1 QPGLASEWGEQSC
14 RNEPL
19 TCGIRCYLQVD
30 SIRIELKGRKPSWC
44 LRTAYWCREKS
55 HILEVKIFAPNAK
68 QMHIVNHLKGSP
80 TEEKRNVLE
89 ETARSTRGDIQDLA
103 NLNFSELDAVIIP
116 AVVMD
121 LYAMVGQ

>member
-1 QPGLASEWGEQSC
+1 MESKAG
-14 RNEPL
+14 
-19 TCGIRCYLQVD
+19 
-30 SIRIELKGRKPSWC
+30 KK
-44 LRTAYWCREKS
+44 
-55 HILEVKIFAPNAK
+55 VKIFAPNAK

-116 AVVMD
+116 GGMRRAATILRPQGSGNHSGGLPVSGTFQCRNH
-121 LYAMVGQ
+121 L

>member
-1 QPGLASEWGEQSC
+1 MFLF
-14 RNEPL
+14 L
-19 TCGIRCYLQVD
+19 F
-30 SIRIELKGRKPSWC
+30 LK
-44 LRTAYWCREKS
+44 
-55 HILEVKIFAPNAK
+55 VKIFAPNAK

-116 AVVMD
+116 GELAESCD
-121 LYAMVGQ
+121 TNCSF